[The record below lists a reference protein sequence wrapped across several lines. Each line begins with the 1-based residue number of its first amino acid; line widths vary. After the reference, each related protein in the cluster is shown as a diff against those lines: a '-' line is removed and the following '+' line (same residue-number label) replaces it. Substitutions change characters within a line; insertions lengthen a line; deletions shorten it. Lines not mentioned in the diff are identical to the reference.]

1 MAKRMKKL
9 LSLVLVLSMLLSMGS
24 AAVFADTEEENS
36 GTDLSVIE
44 VQNQNED
51 ETLTEGGSIPKIEA
65 ENT

>member
-51 ETLTEGGSIPKIEA
+51 ETLTEGGVYPED
-65 ENT
+65 